1 MECTLP
7 DHSMK
12 RRHSVISTPTRMM
25 AALPGATTALE
36 SCDGSGGDEDLQL
49 WTLVNLSKMTE
60 SSSMICSREGLDD
73 AEDAASFGSQ
83 MRALRAAWRYVW
95 NALRELQARR

>member
-60 SSSMICSREGLDD
+60 SSSMVRIADAGFEGGL
-73 AEDAASFGSQ
+73 AVRVE
-83 MRALRAAWRYVW
+83 RAARATSQ
-95 NALRELQARR
+95 ALITPASSRCSC